1 MSYHKKDNIW
11 ACHYCG
17 STLPASRKC
26 PECGGTLVERKAK
39 GIEAV
44 EEELKKA
51 FPGVGMVRF
60 DSDIAGREVDRERI
74 IQDFRK
80 GKIPVLLGTRLLA
93 CRTDVPRVRLAGV
106 VSPEALLG
114 LADYRA
120 SQNVSG
126 SITQMIS
133 FVEDRE
139 GAEAVIQTSCP
150 SDLRI
155 RAAAEGN
162 YHAFYDA
169 EIEARRLMNY
179 PPFTHVAEVMLR
191 GRDLRSLARKSRE
204 FAAKLEG
211 RDGEVEVLGPALAA
225 VSRARGLYRVQ
236 VILKAKERDILA
248 RTLRR
253 ALERTKAKVF
263 VRPSW

>member
-1 MSYHKKDNIW
+1 LSYHKKDNTW

-17 STLPASRKC
+17 ATLPASRKC
-26 PECGGTLVERKAK
+26 PECGGTLVEWRAK

-44 EEELKKA
+44 EEELKNA
-51 FPGVGMVRF
+51 FPGVGTACF
-60 DSDIAGREVDRERI
+60 DSDTAGHEADRERI
-74 IQDFRK
+74 VRNFRK
-80 GKIPVLLGTRLLA
+80 GRIPVLLGTRLLA

-120 SQNVSG
+120 SQIVSG

-133 FVEDRE
+133 FVEDDE
-139 GAEAVIQTSCP
+139 KAEAVIQTSCP

-155 RAAAEGN
+155 RAAAEGD
-162 YHAFYDA
+162 YPAFYEA

-179 PPFTHVAEVMLR
+179 PPFAHVAEVMLR

-204 FAAKLEG
+204 FAARLKG
-211 RDGEVEVLGPALAA
+211 REGEVEVLGPALAS
-225 VSRARGLYRVQ
+225 VSRARGLYQVQ
-236 VILKAKERDILA
+236 VILKGREWDDLDKALRHGIEKIG
-248 RTLRR
+248 TRR
-253 ALERTKAKVF
+253 ALRL
-263 VRPSW
+263 SW